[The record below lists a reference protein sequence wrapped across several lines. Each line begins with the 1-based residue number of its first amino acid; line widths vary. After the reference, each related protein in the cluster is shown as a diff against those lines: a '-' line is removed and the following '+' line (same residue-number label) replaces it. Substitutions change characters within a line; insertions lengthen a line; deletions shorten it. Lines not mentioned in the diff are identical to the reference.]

1 MTLAGACQGAW
12 HEVGASAWPSLTLL
26 LHGSWGAGGELLV
39 MQQGGWPFSCHG
51 GHRGRVLGPV
61 CLPTVM
67 LGDLLFLL
75 RSLHGVLAS
84 SSIMGALVVW
94 LMNYKPVL
102 FGFLFLLLLLSNWL
116 VKYEPKPA
124 PSGCQKDKLLERLLC
139 SEMKLKVLENQM
151 FVLWNKMSRHRRSS
165 RHRQFPS
172 RRHRRRHGSTVSTF
186 SDCTSI
192 SLA

>member
-1 MTLAGACQGAW
+1 
-12 HEVGASAWPSLTLL
+12 
-26 LHGSWGAGGELLV
+26 
-39 MQQGGWPFSCHG
+39 
-51 GHRGRVLGPV
+51 
-61 CLPTVM
+61 M

-124 PSGCQKDKLLERLLC
+124 PSGCQKEEAEKPKTPEASPTNTTMSPKELERLKACFALQDKLLERLLC

>member
-1 MTLAGACQGAW
+1 
-12 HEVGASAWPSLTLL
+12 
-26 LHGSWGAGGELLV
+26 

-124 PSGCQKDKLLERLLC
+124 PSGSQEEAEKPKTPEASPTNTTMSPKELERLKACFALQDKLLERLLC